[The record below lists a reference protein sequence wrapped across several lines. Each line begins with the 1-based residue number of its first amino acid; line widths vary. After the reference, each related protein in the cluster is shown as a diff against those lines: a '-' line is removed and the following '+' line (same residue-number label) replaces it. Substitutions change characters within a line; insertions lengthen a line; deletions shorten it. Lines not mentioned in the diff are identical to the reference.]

1 MKLFKKLLIGSTSIA
16 LLTPAIAYSF
26 NNTFSSKSKLK
37 DLELSKNYKS
47 TDLKGINTLIAQT
60 DESSDADTLKIT
72 VTGTRSPKPVDT
84 FPGSIEVLDQDDLTI
99 KSGSTIKELTDDIPG
114 VTVRTTKRRGVL
126 GPSGTGNVNIRGLD
140 FQRILFL
147 VDGIRLPEPYKF
159 GSYYNLDLGSYVDF
173 NTLSAVEIIKGPAS
187 ALYGSDALG
196 GLISYRTI
204 KPSDLLDKNENF
216 AGEIP
221 VNYDSSNSG
230 LTESIKIA
238 RKLSDKDSIAIVYTK
253 EDSSELNVK
262 ADSKFSDDES
272 NSGNNY
278 LINLTRDFDDYTQGS
293 IVYENLSRTAKAT
306 VSSANLAAMSSSRTT
321 YTSLVSN
328 DKNNR
333 DRISFEYKYDNPDN
347 DKLFKLFR
355 TKIYSQYA
363 RANDN
368 YDRVT
373 SSRGSSTTRNHD
385 YYLKND
391 SVGGDLEFQS
401 EYNDNKFTYGID
413 FSEVDTSRLRTTTTV
428 GGSTVEAKDTPDTK
442 ITRFGAYIQDE
453 ASYGKFDFIV
463 GLRYDTYDLDA
474 KGDSIVS
481 ETVAKDLNADEFTP
495 KIAATYNFT
504 DRYTGYAQYSKGFRA
519 PAYYEVN
526 ANFSNP
532 RFGYTTISNAN
543 LKPETSDSYEV
554 GLRGRYPNLDFN
566 LAGFVNNYDNFINQ
580 LTYIGVIDGLAT
592 YQTQNVDSAKISG
605 VELAFNLYKNE
616 NRKGASF
623 FTSMAYASGDNVTD
637 NEPLDT
643 VNPFEAKYGIKYISD
658 NNKWEAKLTNTFVG
672 KARVAASTTTF
683 VPDAYTVSDLL
694 VIYKP
699 KETFELSAGIYNLFD
714 GAYYNYQDVKGK
726 SKTLSNLTRFTQ
738 PERHFK
744 LGATIRF

>member
-1 MKLFKKLLIGSTSIA
+1 MKLFSKLLLGSTSVA
-16 LLTPAIAYSF
+16 LLTPAIAFSF
-26 NNTFSSKSKLK
+26 NNSLDTKNI
-37 DLELSKNYKS
+37 ELSKNENYNKFNKS
-47 TDLKGINTLIAQT
+47 NTLIAQNE
-60 DESSDADTLKIT
+60 ESSDSDTLKIT
-72 VTGTRSPKPVDT
+72 VTGTRSPMPVDT
-84 FPGSIEVLDQDDLTI
+84 FPGSIEVLDQEDLLN

-114 VTVRTTKRRGVL
+114 VTVRNTKRSGVL

-140 FQRILFL
+140 FERVLFL
-147 VDGIRLPEPYKF
+147 VDGIRLPEPYRF
-159 GSYYNLDLGSYVDF
+159 GPYYNLDLGSYVDF
-173 NTLSAVEIIKGPAS
+173 NTLSSVEIIKGPAS
-187 ALYGSDALG
+187 ALYGADALG
-196 GLISYRTI
+196 GLVSYKTI
-204 KPSDLLDKNENF
+204 TPSDLLSKDKNTAF
-216 AGEIP
+216 EIP
-221 VNYDSSNSG
+221 IKYDSSNNG
-230 LTESIKIA
+230 LSESIKFA
-238 RKLSDKDSIAIVYTK
+238 NKLTEKDSIAIVYTK
-253 EDSSELNVK
+253 EDSSEMNVK

-306 VSSANLAAMSSSRTT
+306 VSDANLATMGGRFST

-328 DKNNR
+328 DKTNR
-333 DRISFEYKYDNPDN
+333 DRVSFEYKYDNPDN
-347 DKLFKLFR
+347 EKLFKLFR
-355 TKIYSQYA
+355 TKVYSQYA
-363 RANDN
+363 RSNDN

-373 SSRGSSTTRNHD
+373 VAFGSPTTRNHD

-413 FSEVDTSRLRTTTTV
+413 FSEVDTARLRTTKTV

-442 ITRFGAYIQDE
+442 ITRFGAYVQDE
-453 ASYGKFDFIV
+453 FSYGKFDFIA

-504 DRYTGYAQYSKGFRA
+504 DKYTGYAQYSKGFRA

-532 RFGYTTISNAN
+532 RFGYTTISNPD

-554 GLRGRYPNLDFN
+554 GLRGRYPKVDFN

-580 LTYIGVIDGLAT
+580 LTYIGVVDSLAT

-605 VELAFNLYKNE
+605 YELSFKLYRNE
-616 NRKGASF
+616 NRKGASLF
-623 FTSMAYASGDNVTD
+623 SSIAYASGDNITD
-637 NEPLDT
+637 NVPLDT

-683 VPDAYTVSDLL
+683 VPEAYNVSDLL

-699 KETFELSAGIYNLFD
+699 KETFEFSAGIYNLFD
-714 GAYYNYQDVKGK
+714 EAYYNYQDVKGK
-726 SKTLSNLTRFTQ
+726 AKDLANLTRFTQ

>member
-1 MKLFKKLLIGSTSIA
+1 LKLFKKLLIGSTSLA
-16 LLTPAIAYSF
+16 LLTPAIAFSF
-26 NNTFSSKSKLK
+26 NNGFSAKSKLK
-37 DLELSKNYKS
+37 DLELNKNHKSFNLKSKDN
-47 TDLKGINTLIAQT
+47 LIAQN
-60 DESSDADTLKIT
+60 DESSDSETLKIT

-84 FPGSIEVLDQDDLTI
+84 FPGSIEVIDQENLSN

-114 VTVRTTKRRGVL
+114 VTVRSTKRSGVL
-126 GPSGTGNVNIRGLD
+126 GPSSTGNVNIRGLD

-147 VDGIRLPEPYKF
+147 VDGIRLPEPYQF
-159 GSYYNLDLGSYVDF
+159 GSYYTFDQGNYVDF
-173 NTLSAVEIIKGPAS
+173 NTLSSVEIIKGPAS
-187 ALYGSDALG
+187 ALYGADALG

-204 KPSDLLDKNENF
+204 KPSDLLDKDENF

-221 VNYDSSNSG
+221 INYDSSNGG
-230 LTESIKIA
+230 LTSSIKIA

-253 EDSSELNVK
+253 EDSSAMNVK
-262 ADSKFSDDES
+262 ADSKFSDNED

-293 IVYENLSRTAKAT
+293 IVYENLSRNYKAT
-306 VSSANLAAMSSSRTT
+306 VSAANLEAMSSSRTT
-321 YTSLVSN
+321 YTSLISN
-328 DKNNR
+328 DKTNR

-355 TKIYSQYA
+355 TKIYSQEA
-363 RANDN
+363 RGDDN

-373 SSRGSSTTRNHD
+373 SSSGSSTTRNHK

-413 FSEVDTSRLRTTTTV
+413 YSEVDTSRLRTTTTV

-453 ASYGKFDFIV
+453 ISYGKFDFIA

-481 ETVAKDLNADEFTP
+481 ESVATDLHADEFTP

-504 DRYTGYAQYSKGFRA
+504 DKYTGYAQYAKGFRA

-532 RFGYTTISNAN
+532 RFGYTTISNPN
-543 LKPETSDSYEV
+543 LKPETSDSFEV
-554 GLRGRYPNLDFN
+554 GLRGRHPKLDFN
-566 LAGFVNNYDNFINQ
+566 LAAFVNDYDNFINQ
-580 LTYIGVIDGLAT
+580 LTYIGVIDSLAT

-605 VELAFNLYKNE
+605 YELSFNIYRNE
-616 NRKGASF
+616 NRKGASLF
-623 FTSMAYASGDNVTD
+623 SSIAYASGDNTTD

-643 VNPFEAKYGIKYISD
+643 VNPFEAKYGLKYASQ
-658 NNKWEAKLTNTFVG
+658 NNKWEAKITNTFVG
-672 KARVAASTTTF
+672 KARVASNTTTF
-683 VPDAYTVSDLL
+683 VPEAYTVSDLL
-694 VIYKP
+694 VSYKP
-699 KETFELSAGIYNLFD
+699 KETFELSAGIYNYLI
-714 GAYYNYQDVKGK
+714 VLIIITKM
-726 SKTLSNLTRFTQ
+726 
-738 PERHFK
+738 
-744 LGATIRF
+744 